1 MELSEYVRIGLR
13 WGWIVAVLAVLAAG
27 AAYLYSER
35 QTPVYE
41 ASLKLSVRP
50 ARPLNDVVGGSV
62 SAMLRSLAGDITS
75 YSFLQQV
82 IQRGQFVPLSADALL
97 SGKAL
102 AVEVEPADSTIAVT
116 VRHPDAGLA
125 VNVANEIAALFVAR
139 REAWNQ
145 EQLPELRVTVQV
157 LDYARN
163 TGLYS
168 PKTKLYVA
176 GGGFLGAAVG
186 AAIAAVLEWLEA
198 ATVRSVR
205 DLERLGVPALGA
217 IPSES
222 DRRRWP

>member
-1 MELSEYVRIGLR
+1 MELYEYARIGLR
-13 WGWIVAVLAVLAAG
+13 WGWIVVILALLAAG

-82 IQRGQFVPLSADALL
+82 VERGQFEPLSADALL

-102 AVEVEPADSTIAVT
+102 AVEVEPADSTIAIS
-116 VRHPDAGLA
+116 VRHSDVGLA

-139 REAWNQ
+139 REAWN
-145 EQLPELRVTVQV
+145 EGQLPELRVAVQV

-163 TGLYS
+163 AGLYS

-176 GGGFLGAAVG
+176 GGGFLGAALG
-186 AAIAAVLEWLEA
+186 AAIVAVLEWLEA
-198 ATVRSVR
+198 GTVRFAR
-205 DLERLGVPALGA
+205 DLEHLGVPVLGA
-217 IPSES
+217 IPAKSG
-222 DRRRWP
+222 RRR

>member
-1 MELSEYVRIGLR
+1 MELYEYVRIGLR
-13 WGWIVAVLAVLAAG
+13 WGWIIVILAVLASGG
-27 AAYLYSER
+27 AFLYSER

-82 IQRGQFVPLSADALL
+82 IERGQFEPLSADVLL
-97 SGKAL
+97 IGKTL

-116 VRHPDAGLA
+116 VRHPDAGMA

-139 REAWNQ
+139 REAWN
-145 EQLPELRVTVQV
+145 EKQLPELRVAVQV

-168 PKTKLYVA
+168 PKTRLYVA
-176 GGGFLGAAVG
+176 GGGFLGAALG
-186 AAIAAVLEWLEA
+186 AVIVSVLEWLEA
-198 ATVRSVR
+198 GTVRSAR

-217 IPSES
+217 IPSRS
-222 DRRRWP
+222 GRKR

>member
-1 MELSEYVRIGLR
+1 MELYEYVRIGLR
-13 WGWIVAVLAVLAAG
+13 WGWIVVILAALAAG
-27 AAYLYSER
+27 GAYLYS
-35 QTPVYE
+35 QQKTPVYE

-75 YSFLQQV
+75 YSFLQRV
-82 IQRGQFVPLSADALL
+82 IERGQFESLSADALL
-97 SGKAL
+97 SDKML

-125 VNVANEIAALFVAR
+125 VNVANEIAAWFVAR
-139 REAWNQ
+139 REAWN
-145 EQLPELRVTVQV
+145 ETQLPELRVAVQV

-176 GGGFLGAAVG
+176 GGGFLGAALG
-186 AAIAAVLEWLEA
+186 AAIVAVLEWLEA
-198 ATVRSVR
+198 GTVRSVR

-217 IPSES
+217 IPSGS
-222 DRRRWP
+222 GRRR

>member
-1 MELSEYVRIGLR
+1 MELSEYARIGLR
-13 WGWIVAVLAVLAAG
+13 WGWIVAILGVMVAG

-75 YSFLQQV
+75 YGFLQQV
-82 IQRGQFVPLSADALL
+82 IQRGQFEPLSADALL

-102 AVEVEPADSTIAVT
+102 AVEVEPADSTITIT

-139 REAWNQ
+139 REAWN
-145 EQLPELRVTVQV
+145 EKQLPELQVAVQV

-168 PKTKLYVA
+168 PKTRLYVA
-176 GGGFLGAAVG
+176 GGGFLGAALG
-186 AAIAAVLEWLEA
+186 AAIVAVLEWLEA
-198 ATVRSVR
+198 GSVRFAR
-205 DLERLGVPALGA
+205 DLERLGVPVLGA
-217 IPSES
+217 IPSRL
-222 DRRRWP
+222 DRRR

>member
-1 MELSEYVRIGLR
+1 MELYEYVRIGLR
-13 WGWIVAVLAVLAAG
+13 WGWIVVILAVLAAG
-27 AAYLYSER
+27 GAFLYSEC

-62 SAMLRSLAGDITS
+62 SAMLHSLAGDITS

-82 IQRGQFVPLSADALL
+82 IERGQFEPLSADALL

-102 AVEVEPADSTIAVT
+102 AIEAEPADSTIAVT

-139 REAWNQ
+139 REAWN
-145 EQLPELRVTVQV
+145 EKQLPELRVAVQV

-168 PKTKLYVA
+168 PKTRLYVA
-176 GGGFLGAAVG
+176 GGGFLGAALG
-186 AAIAAVLEWLEA
+186 AAIVSVLEWLEA
-198 ATVRSVR
+198 GTVRSVQ
-205 DLERLGVPALGA
+205 DLERLGVPSLGA
-217 IPSES
+217 IPSGS
-222 DRRRWP
+222 GRRR